1 MGCGNSREKIED
13 QMMKLKMARIE
24 VQMERYNHLEKLKSM
39 DGRQRKAPLIPD
51 YIDQTFI
58 NNYFLKK
65 LNSTSNEDTLRRRP
79 GRSKS
84 FAIKRKSK
92 IFEKKTSNKE
102 IFKKRTD
109 IKKKVTKS
117 VI

>member
-13 QMMKLKMARIE
+13 QMMKIKMARIE
-24 VQMERYNHLEKLKSM
+24 VQMERYNHLEKLKDM

-58 NNYFLKK
+58 KKYFLKK
-65 LNSTSNEDTLRRRP
+65 LNSTSNEDTKRRRP

-84 FAIKRKSK
+84 FAVKGNTK
-92 IFEKKTSNKE
+92 IFEKKKQTRRFSRKGLTV
-102 IFKKRTD
+102 KR
-109 IKKKVTKS
+109 KS
-117 VI
+117 LKI

>member
-65 LNSTSNEDTLRRRP
+65 LNSTSNEDTRRRRP

-84 FAIKRKSK
+84 FAVKRKSK
-92 IFEKKTSNKE
+92 IFEKKPQTRRFSRKGLTL
-102 IFKKRTD
+102 KR
-109 IKKKVTKS
+109 KSLKV
-117 VI
+117 

>member
-13 QMMKLKMARIE
+13 QMMKIKMARIE
-24 VQMERYNHLEKLKSM
+24 VQMERYNHLEKLKDM

-65 LNSTSNEDTLRRRP
+65 LNSTNNENTNRRKSR
-79 GRSKS
+79 RSKS
-84 FAIKRKSK
+84 YAVKRSTKILEKKTQTRRFSRKGLTLKRKSLK
-92 IFEKKTSNKE
+92 I
-102 IFKKRTD
+102 
-109 IKKKVTKS
+109 
-117 VI
+117 

>member
-51 YIDQTFI
+51 YIDRTFI

-92 IFEKKTSNKE
+92 IFEKKTQTRRFSRKGLTL
-102 IFKKRTD
+102 KR
-109 IKKKVTKS
+109 KSLKV
-117 VI
+117 